1 MARPE
6 RQFQPVRA
14 GWPGTKMTNENVEA
28 TKEAGV
34 AELKATKKARA
45 AKQAPPP
52 VVYCL
57 EAPPLPTASAL
68 TALTPAT
75 LRGAGTI
82 IWTQTARGML

>member
-14 GWPGTKMTNENVEA
+14 GWPGTKMTTENDVEA

-57 EAPPLPTASAL
+57 ETPPLPTALPAL
-68 TALTPAT
+68 INPRHA
-75 LRGAGTI
+75 
-82 IWTQTARGML
+82 